1 MTLTLEAL
9 KGDVERRLAQ
19 AVPTKQHISV
29 RWEPGPGIVRV
40 GVCLHE
46 YTWTNREAA
55 IATLLDFEDAYD
67 GDIAVD
73 FDVIP
78 LESVNTAGFAEV

>member
-1 MTLTLEAL
+1 MAITLDSLRDDITA
-9 KGDVERRLAQ
+9 RLAD
-19 AVPTKQHISV
+19 AIRTKQHVSV
-29 RWEPGPGIVRV
+29 RWEPGPGICRV

-46 YTWTNREAA
+46 YTWENRETA
-55 IATLLDFEDAYD
+55 IATLLDFEDAYV

-78 LESVNTAGFAEV
+78 LEAVNTVGFAEV